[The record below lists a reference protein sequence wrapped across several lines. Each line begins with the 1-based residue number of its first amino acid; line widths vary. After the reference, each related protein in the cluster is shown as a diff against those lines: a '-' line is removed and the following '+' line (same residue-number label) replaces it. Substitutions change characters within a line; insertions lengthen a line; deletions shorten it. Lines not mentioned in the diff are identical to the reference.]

1 MILMMLLVFVGG
13 AVGTFC
19 RMWLSTWIAR
29 WADSRFP
36 WGTLTVNVVGSFL
49 IGVILEWPDVVRHAA
64 GSRFWVA
71 LLAVGFCAGLTT
83 FSSFRLQTLALLLER
98 RWAAVVGNVAL
109 STISCV
115 LAVAGGAGIAKI
127 LSGVRIG

>member
-13 AVGTFC
+13 AVGTLC

-29 WADSRFP
+29 WAGSRFP
-36 WGTLTVNVVGSFL
+36 WGTLTVNVVGSLL
-49 IGVILEWPDVVRHAA
+49 IGLILEWPDVVRHAA
-64 GSRFWVA
+64 GSGFWVA

-83 FSSFRLQTLALLLER
+83 FSSFSLQTFALLLER
-98 RWAAVVGNVAL
+98 RWAAAVGNIAL
-109 STISCV
+109 STIWCV
-115 LAVAGGAGIAKI
+115 LAVAGGVEMAKI